1 MNDLRAKG
9 ATVSRE
15 ARTLVLTVALFGGIR
30 VAFPLARIKSFTS
43 ARVRAA
49 GDGVLEVTVEDR
61 GATIVWPKL
70 DIDFSVAEMLPYLG
84 IVTLRASARRAGKA
98 TSQAKTLA
106 ARVNG
111 AKGVAREKLPE
122 SCKSRSLS
130 PDLTRRKQGPSIF

>member
-1 MNDLRAKG
+1 MRGLLFFFPGRLITGHILKNPTGWVRLWLCC
-9 ATVSRE
+9 VSLSM
-15 ARTLVLTVALFGGIR
+15 ASLFGCTRTIMCR
-30 VAFPLARIKSFTS
+30 SRSCLPCS

-70 DIDFSVAEMLPYLG
+70 DIDFSVAEMLPEYLG

-111 AKGVAREKLPE
+111 ANGGGPRKIAREL
-122 SCKSRSLS
+122 
-130 PDLTRRKQGPSIF
+130 

>member
-15 ARTLVLTVALFGGIR
+15 ARMLVLTVALVGGSR
-30 VAFPLARIKSFTS
+30 VAFPLTRIKSFTS

-61 GATIVWPKL
+61 GATIAWPKL
-70 DIDFSVAEMLPYLG
+70 DIDFSVAEMVPEYLG
-84 IVTLRASARRAGKA
+84 IVTLRAAARRAGKT
-98 TSQAKTLA
+98 TSQAKTIA

-111 AKGVAREKLPE
+111 AKGGRPRKIARE
-122 SCKSRSLS
+122 S
-130 PDLTRRKQGPSIF
+130 

>member
-84 IVTLRASARRAGKA
+84 MIVTLRASARRAGKA

-111 AKGVAREKLPE
+111 AKGGRPRKIAREL
-122 SCKSRSLS
+122 
-130 PDLTRRKQGPSIF
+130 